1 MDVYSENYIIHSDLF
16 FKATAENVFIAIFTF
31 EMLLKIF
38 AYGFVGY
45 CRSLFN
51 IFDIVVS

>member
-1 MDVYSENYIIHSDLF
+1 MDHVLNKCSPLF
-16 FKATAENVFIAIFTF
+16 ISLATAENVFIAIFTF

-51 IFDIVVS
+51 IFDLVVSQ